1 MNEQLGNADKRRE
14 LRRNL
19 ERDSSSLD
27 KFSMNDL
34 MLGAVVIIAMIIS
47 FTDFTFSFGDFK
59 NLTALTILLY
69 VVTTFV
75 YRNRYDKGKARG
87 KKDEE
92 YISSL
97 HEYRAKRQ
105 EIYDRNIASDIPA
118 FCRDYKVRELREY
131 RENLLADIDMDYDEY
146 KEKYQRKSD
155 KSIMKMD
162 LPLLTRKTLIICNH
176 ARPIR
181 LVPGLLLNENG
192 EADRNNIIGQSG
204 RERERKDKRREVIN
218 RGVTVLFGS
227 MIAINIIMDFSVVA
241 IFQWL
246 VRMIPILTAFILG
259 EDTGYCNIAV
269 TEINFK
275 KDQTSVIRLF
285 FEYEKANGN
294 IVDIDKPEPAAD
306 AVE

>member
-1 MNEQLGNADKRRE
+1 MDEQLSGADKRRE
-14 LRRNL
+14 LRKNL

-34 MLGAVVIIAMIIS
+34 MLAAIVIVAMIMS

-87 KKDEE
+87 KKEE
-92 YISSL
+92 DYISSVS
-97 HEYRAKRQ
+97 EYRAKRQ
-105 EIYDRNIASDIPA
+105 EIYDRNIASDVPA

-131 RENLLADIDMDYDEY
+131 RENLLADIDMDYSEY

-155 KSIMKMD
+155 KTIMKMD
-162 LPLLTRKTLIICNH
+162 LPLLTRKTLIVCNH
-176 ARPIR
+176 AKPIR

-218 RGVTVLFGS
+218 RGVTVLLGS

-246 VRMIPILTAFILG
+246 VRMIPIFTAFILG

-269 TEINFK
+269 TETSFK

-285 FEYEKANGN
+285 FEYEKANG
-294 IVDIDKPEPAAD
+294 
-306 AVE
+306 VEALNDTTIE